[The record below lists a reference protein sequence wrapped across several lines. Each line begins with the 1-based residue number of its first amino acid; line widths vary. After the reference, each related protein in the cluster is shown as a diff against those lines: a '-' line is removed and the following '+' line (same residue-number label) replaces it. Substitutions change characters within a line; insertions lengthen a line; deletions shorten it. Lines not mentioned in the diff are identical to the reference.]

1 MKAVRIEKPG
11 EVRLVELPIPEVPA
25 GFARIKLVA
34 NAICATDL
42 ELIDGRIAAR
52 YPLIPGHN
60 LEIILY
66 EILVQLYNVTRH
78 SYCLLS
84 AIRVMVT

>member
-1 MKAVRIEKPG
+1 MESNIARCGRKVSVI
-11 EVRLVELPIPEVPA
+11 VP
-25 GFARIKLVA
+25 R
-34 NAICATDL
+34 AIAFT
-42 ELIDGRIAAR
+42 IAAS
-52 YPLIPGHN
+52 LVFLGIHEFIGFVIKQGIEG
-60 LEIILY
+60 LFDTVADKIFEIILY

>member
-1 MKAVRIEKPG
+1 MKAVGIEKPG

-42 ELIDGRIAAR
+42 ELINGRIAAR
-52 YPLIPGHN
+52 YPLIP
-60 LEIILY
+60 
-66 EILVQLYNVTRH
+66 
-78 SYCLLS
+78 
-84 AIRVMVT
+84 